1 MAKIIIAE
9 SGNALETLAGPGLRE
24 KGHEVLRASVEGL
37 LKEPRAAADLILLE
51 APADLAQ
58 GRDLVHA
65 LTQGDGPAVIAVL
78 PAGAADPAAERAGFL
93 KAGADDCLSAP
104 VHPDEFPARIETRLA
119 CSDYVGGL
127 LSRCGLDPETNVYN
141 RSLFEKRLVEEHVK
155 ASRYPMPLSCLLVVV
170 DDLEGLKARHG
181 AAFARTVLREIA
193 LIVQYSVRASDFVA
207 RCGPAEFG
215 ILLPFTSAT
224 DALICAERIRG
235 RAQIFPFRHEAIS
248 SNATVSVG
256 VGGYSPKRTP
266 DTASLLQEAR
276 ICLKYAQDHGGDQVV
291 ADEGYMQRPVENS
304 TSPETLIEHLRGND
318 EMLQMK
324 AYHALREAG
333 DRATPALL
341 RAVHDS
347 SPHVRRYCVWALGTM
362 AAKNAGSTIASH
374 LKDSDRDVRA
384 VAAWALGRMADR
396 TAMPALIEAILDE
409 DAQVRAA
416 AALSIVTL
424 SGNALKPNVAGTPQ
438 ELRAEADAC
447 RKRWEECAKRG

>member
-1 MAKIIIAE
+1 
-9 SGNALETLAGPGLRE
+9 
-24 KGHEVLRASVEGL
+24 
-37 LKEPRAAADLILLE
+37 
-51 APADLAQ
+51 
-58 GRDLVHA
+58 
-65 LTQGDGPAVIAVL
+65 
-78 PAGAADPAAERAGFL
+78 
-93 KAGADDCLSAP
+93 
-104 VHPDEFPARIETRLA
+104 
-119 CSDYVGGL
+119 
-127 LSRCGLDPETNVYN
+127 
-141 RSLFEKRLVEEHVK
+141 
-155 ASRYPMPLSCLLVVV
+155 
-170 DDLEGLKARHG
+170 
-181 AAFARTVLREIA
+181 
-193 LIVQYSVRASDFVA
+193 VA

-235 RAQIFPFRHEAIS
+235 RAQIFPFRHEAVS

-347 SPHVRRYCVWALGTM
+347 SPQCGDTACGALGTM

-384 VAAWALGRMADR
+384 VAAWALGRMADPHR
-396 TAMPALIEAILDE
+396 DAGLDRGH
-409 DAQVRAA
+409 AGRGRPVRAA

-424 SGNALKPNVAGTPQ
+424 SGNSLKPQCGRNAAGI
-438 ELRAEADAC
+438 EG
-447 RKRWEECAKRG
+447 RGRRMPETLGGVRQAVLIATVYKLHKIHTYN